1 MGLRT
6 FLFVRDCFHFYL
18 LELGCRCGGLFFV
31 HVRVVFFLQLLDVGA
46 EEFFYVMDFFVRSR
60 FYIYLVELGRGCGG
74 LSFVHV
80 HLFFN

>member
-46 EEFFYVMDFFVRSR
+46 EEFFYVICKMSPINR
-60 FYIYLVELGRGCGG
+60 IGRIIR
-74 LSFVHV
+74 LNIIVAINAKV
-80 HLFFN
+80 NR